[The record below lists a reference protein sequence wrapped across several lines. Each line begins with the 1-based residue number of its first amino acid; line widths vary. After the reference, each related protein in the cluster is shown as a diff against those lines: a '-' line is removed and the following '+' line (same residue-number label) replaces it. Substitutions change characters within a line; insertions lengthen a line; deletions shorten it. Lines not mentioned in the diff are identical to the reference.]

1 MKCSVPG
8 ACIQSLAH
16 CARLIDC
23 LVVLQFL
30 EKWAYLTVSLMSR
43 VCLSKYITPI
53 TGLDNRCVQAF
64 AFVRFFS
71 YSSAL
76 QHKLQLS
83 PSLPKFLG
91 TGRVYQVPIPGLLHP
106 SLGACSYT
114 VSSVRDNATASKS
127 RRQPVRDYTLAGVKH
142 LGVCSYDTYT
152 DSFSFTLE
160 GFTLAAS
167 IIFLTY
173 YSYDFLPAFRCS
185 LPCITSCLWKALS

>member
-8 ACIQSLAH
+8 AYIQSLAH

-30 EKWAYLTVSLMSR
+30 EKWAYLAVSLMSR

-83 PSLPKFLG
+83 PSLPKIFRNWEGLPSSDTGTFASFLRCLQLYRLVCQRQRYRFK
-91 TGRVYQVPIPGLLHP
+91 TAAV
-106 SLGACSYT
+106 ACTRLY
-114 VSSVRDNATASKS
+114 
-127 RRQPVRDYTLAGVKH
+127 
-142 LGVCSYDTYT
+142 
-152 DSFSFTLE
+152 
-160 GFTLAAS
+160 
-167 IIFLTY
+167 
-173 YSYDFLPAFRCS
+173 
-185 LPCITSCLWKALS
+185 PC